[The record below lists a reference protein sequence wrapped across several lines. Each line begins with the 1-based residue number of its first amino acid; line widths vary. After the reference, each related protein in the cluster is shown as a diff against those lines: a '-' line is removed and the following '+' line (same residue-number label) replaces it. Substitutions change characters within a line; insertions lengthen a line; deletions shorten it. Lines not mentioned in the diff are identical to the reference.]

1 MGYIY
6 GIGIAIVLVA
16 FLIGNRTFL
25 SFILGAVTSILTVLA
40 VYAAFLF
47 DTTHLMFWIV
57 VGCLIFMAMYYYWF
71 LYSLLFFVFFA
82 VSLLVVER
90 GQFFL
95 TGQLSIDGL
104 IKSLIMTVIACLTAM
119 LFYKLH
125 KSHRMKELFEKQ
137 TDYFHKI
144 RQFMKKSKSDI
155 QGMPHKKQKQDAHQ
169 KTEAISEMERWR
181 QLYAS
186 RSKTEATADFKKQE
200 SSAASDTDKRNEENS
215 TRSKQSQEGERKRDS
230 AHKEEQTGEHTYTKS
245 GRYSDTAR
253 NDTQSPWK
261 YFADCKTVSDAKRR
275 RVELSKIFHPDAN
288 GYCEE
293 MAEINAEF
301 DKFKRCHPD

>member
-6 GIGIAIVLVA
+6 GIGIAIVMVA
-16 FLIGNRTFL
+16 FLVGNRTFI

-57 VGCLIFMAMYYYWF
+57 VGCLTFMAMYYYWF
-71 LYSLLFFVFFA
+71 LYTLLFFVFFA
-82 VSLLVVER
+82 VSLLIAER

-137 TDYFHKI
+137 KDYFHNI
-144 RQFMKKSKSDI
+144 RQFRKKSKSDF
-155 QGMPHKKQKQDAHQ
+155 QRMPYKKQEVHE
-169 KTEAISEMERWR
+169 KTETISEMERWR
-181 QLYAS
+181 LLYAS

-200 SSAASDTDKRNEENS
+200 SSAASSTNKRKEENF
-215 TRSKQSQEGERKRDS
+215 TWNNQSQERERKRDS
-230 AHKEEQTGEHTYTKS
+230 AHREEQTGEHTYTKS
-245 GRYSDTAR
+245 GRYSDTTR
-253 NDTQSPWK
+253 NNTQSPWK